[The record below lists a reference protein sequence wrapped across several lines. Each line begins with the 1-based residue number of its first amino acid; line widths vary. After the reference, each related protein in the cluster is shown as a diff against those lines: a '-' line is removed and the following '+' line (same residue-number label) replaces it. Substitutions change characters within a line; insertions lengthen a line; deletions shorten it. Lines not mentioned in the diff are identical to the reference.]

1 MLEHTYF
8 CLMSEIGVH
17 SFKLVMREK
26 RKLKKERK
34 KGPEPSPTNSAAFPH
49 SACAGP
55 ARSLRQPIPRFPRRG
70 PLRAASLP
78 RPRGTRRALAHA
90 RGSAAA
96 ACMWDPPAM
105 PPLSFLSSLN
115 RLPCLSRPRRMRIGN
130 NFHRPPL
137 FKRTCLP
144 PLLCTATVPPLASQQ
159 HALAVTWCLGLIAV
173 SNLRRAGNQR

>member
-1 MLEHTYF
+1 VCIHLNW
-8 CLMSEIGVH
+8 
-17 SFKLVMREK
+17 VMREK

-34 KGPEPSPTNSAAFPH
+34 KGPEPSPANSAAFPH
-49 SACAGP
+49 SAWAGP

-96 ACMWDPPAM
+96 ACMWDPPAK
-105 PPLSFLSSLN
+105 PPLSCLSSLN

-137 FKRTCLP
+137 LNALVYPHFFVPQPFLLSPRSNTLLP
-144 PLLCTATVPPLASQQ
+144 SRGAS
-159 HALAVTWCLGLIAV
+159 A
-173 SNLRRAGNQR
+173 S